1 MAQFE
6 WLSDRVGK
14 LLKNRGTEQESP
26 WVLGPLEVSAMQV
39 LWNRGH
45 GTVRDVVHALN
56 RPLAYTTVM
65 TTLDRL
71 YKKGLLDRKKTVRA
85 FLYTPRMSRQ
95 EWDQKRVANFVNDLL
110 SIMPSSREL
119 LVSRFVEA
127 VGEQDEGLLEEL
139 EQSIRTRRSEL
150 DRTKKP

>member
-1 MAQFE
+1 MSGFE
-6 WLSDRVGK
+6 WLSDRVDK
-14 LLKNRGTEQESP
+14 LLKNKGTEQESP
-26 WVLGPLEVSAMQV
+26 WVLGPLEFSAMQA
-39 LWNRGH
+39 LWAHGQ
-45 GTVRDVVHALN
+45 GTVRDVIQALD

-71 YKKGLLDRKKTVRA
+71 YKKGLLDRRKTVRA
-85 FLYTPRMSRQ
+85 FLYSPRMSRL
-95 EWDQKRVANFVNDLL
+95 EWEQKRVVNFVNDLL

-127 VGEQDEGLLEEL
+127 VGEQDETLLEEL